1 MAKVCPLFSGSSGN
15 SYYLESGDTA
25 ILLDI
30 GRTAKQIQ
38 ERLALCD
45 ASIEKI
51 KGIFITHEHTDHIK
65 GLRVFASRH
74 HIPVYA
80 SPGTLQALEGMGE
93 LAKVTYAPIVAA
105 GMEVG
110 ELFIRS
116 FPTSHDSAESVG
128 YQIELPQERKITLA
142 TDLGVLTQ
150 PVKECLQG
158 SDLVILESNHDV
170 GMLQNGIY
178 PYPLKRRIL
187 SDTGHLSNHDC
198 ADYLPELIRQGTTRI
213 LLSHL
218 SHENNT
224 PDLARQT
231 SLCSLQVNG
240 MQENVDYQLYV
251 APRENQTGRS
261 ILL

>member
-15 SYYLESGDTA
+15 SYYIEASGSG
-25 ILLDI
+25 ILVDA
-30 GRTAKQIQ
+30 GRSAKQI
-38 ERLALCD
+38 ENAMRANELD
-45 ASIEKI
+45 I
-51 KGIFITHEHTDHIK
+51 KRVQAIFVTHEHSDHIK

-93 LAKVTYAPIVAA
+93 LAKVTYAPIAAA

>member
-1 MAKVCPLFSGSSGN
+1 MSIPTISKGFGCLLLAIIFRSMLRREHCKPWKVW
-15 SYYLESGDTA
+15 
-25 ILLDI
+25 
-30 GRTAKQIQ
+30 
-38 ERLALCD
+38 
-45 ASIEKI
+45 
-51 KGIFITHEHTDHIK
+51 
-65 GLRVFASRH
+65 
-74 HIPVYA
+74 
-80 SPGTLQALEGMGE
+80 GE
-93 LAKVTYAPIVAA
+93 LAKVTYAPIAAA

-158 SDLVILESNHDV
+158 SDSVILESNDDV
-170 GMLQNGIY
+170 GMLQNGMY

-224 PDLARQT
+224 PDLAGKR
-231 SLCSLQVNG
+231 
-240 MQENVDYQLYV
+240 
-251 APRENQTGRS
+251 RS
-261 ILL
+261 VRCR